1 MTDEEL
7 DHAIMRADYEYDSLK
22 DKVHDQFEEIK
33 ELNNSI
39 TWWTNRFNAVQR
51 DYENL
56 QERIDKAIDYINKHM
71 RIDDEYPDYMEML
84 IEERNELLEIL
95 RDKGIEEIPLFD
107 GTLEQ
112 LNNLSII
119 GDKENE

>member
-39 TWWTNRFNAVQR
+39 TWWTNRFNAVER
-51 DYENL
+51 DNRNL
-56 QERIDKAIDYINKHM
+56 KNKIDKAIKYI
-71 RIDDEYPDYMEML
+71 
-84 IEERNELLEIL
+84 
-95 RDKGIEEIPLFD
+95 
-107 GTLEQ
+107 
-112 LNNLSII
+112 
-119 GDKENE
+119 KENTDNTINRTFRNIRR